1 MEIMKSVICSARDP
15 DIIRQTRR
23 DGRHRKMRIEHPFS
37 ENRSS
42 KSFTVFYS

>member
-1 MEIMKSVICSARDP
+1 MDIIKSVIFSARDQ

-23 DGRHRKMRIEHPFS
+23 DGRNRKMRIEHPFS